1 MRCFPIALALL
12 ACSSTPSEPTGL
24 LDSAADTR
32 TLDMVLVASGS
43 FTIGCTPAQEEF
55 CDDEERPTRDIT
67 LSRAFWMTEHEV
79 TQRDFIQLMG
89 ENPSENGDCLNCPVE
104 QVSWDDAARFA
115 NALSQL
121 EGLPTCYACREGGCE
136 TEEAWLD
143 CRGYRLPTE
152 AEWEY
157 AARCGT
163 DTIYAG
169 GDDAFTLAWTRRN
182 SLDSTQPVGELTPNA
197 CGLYDLSGNVWEWV
211 ADEYCPYP
219 SDSIVDPF
227 QSCGTDTIPI
237 RGGSWHFSAGAARC
251 GRRYTHHRGDS
262 GFSIGFRIVREV
274 PGPRE
279 TT

>member
-55 CDDEERPTRDIT
+55 CDDEEKPTRDIT

-79 TQRDFIQLMG
+79 TQRDFIQLMS

-136 TEEAWLD
+136 PEEAWLD

-211 ADEYCPYP
+211 HDYFGSYANL
-219 SDSIVDPF
+219 SATDPT
-227 QSCGTDTIPI
+227 GPEDTSARVV
-237 RGGSWHFSAGAARC
+237 RGGAWNLEPSYARVSN
-251 GRRYTHHRGDS
+251 RRDVLEES
-262 GFSIGFRIVREV
+262 ENNIGFRLVQSDIR
-274 PGPRE
+274 
-279 TT
+279 